1 MKSSPVQ
8 KHFETSNHQSRL
20 LQVASP
26 SRLFKGLSIGLA
38 AAGLL
43 LASPVLTLEATA
55 SVLLSPAVGFEQTAP
70 AKASTDLEPSS
81 VTRTA
86 LLSPEI
92 DEMLVNSLLWTIYL
106 GLPLGIIVAVWR
118 YDQRDRERMAKFIE
132 QIAMLERIWQ
142 NPHAH

>member
-8 KHFETSNHQSRL
+8 KRFETSNHQPRS
-20 LQVASP
+20 LQAA
-26 SRLFKGLSIGLA
+26 SRLFKGLSICL
-38 AAGLL
+38 AGLL
-43 LASPVLTLEATA
+43 LAAPVMTPEATA
-55 SVLLSPAVGFEQTAP
+55 SVFSSQTIGFEQTAL
-70 AKASTDLEPSS
+70 AKASTDPEPSS

-86 LLSPEI
+86 LLSPEM
-92 DEMLVNSLLWTIYL
+92 DAMLANTLLWTIYL

-132 QIAMLERIWQ
+132 QIATLERIWQ